1 MFVHIRT
8 IDAFAHVNSL
18 QELEQSYNQIQH
30 VSAPFKHAIRFNSF
44 LTHRSVTCR
53 TPCTVTP
60 PLCINVIYHHYIK
73 FIIVF
78 LSILIHILCML
89 YKYALLFK
97 GKHGARKVH
106 TTEARE
112 WVRAANLLDA
122 DGEASFYTPLH
133 GKYDELSWSTCA
145 LSRLDGS
152 HCPNIHL

>member
-30 VSAPFKHAIRFNSF
+30 VSAPFNHAIRFNSF

-78 LSILIHILCML
+78 LSILIHILCYINMH
-89 YKYALLFK
+89 YILFK
-97 GKHGARKVH
+97 GKHGARVVH

-112 WVRAANLLDA
+112 
-122 DGEASFYTPLH
+122 
-133 GKYDELSWSTCA
+133 
-145 LSRLDGS
+145 
-152 HCPNIHL
+152 